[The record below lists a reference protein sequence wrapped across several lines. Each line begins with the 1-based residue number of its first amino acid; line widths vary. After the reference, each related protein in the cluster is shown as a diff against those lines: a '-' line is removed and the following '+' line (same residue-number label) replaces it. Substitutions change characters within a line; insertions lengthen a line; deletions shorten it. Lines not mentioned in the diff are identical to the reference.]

1 MSPATL
7 ERPAEARPAPSPLM
21 TADEVAKML
30 NVSKQRV
37 WELSRK
43 GGIPTIRLGANTC
56 RYRQAAVLEWIV
68 GKES

>member
-1 MSPATL
+1 
-7 ERPAEARPAPSPLM
+7 M